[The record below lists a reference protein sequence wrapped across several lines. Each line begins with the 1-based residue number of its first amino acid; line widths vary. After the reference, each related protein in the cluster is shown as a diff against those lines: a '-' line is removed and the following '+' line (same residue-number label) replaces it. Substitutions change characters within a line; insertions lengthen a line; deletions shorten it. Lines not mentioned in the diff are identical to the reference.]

1 MRIGLLVTGFPAISE
16 TFVLNQITG
25 LLDRGHDV
33 VIYASKPGTIEAV
46 HRDVGRYELLRR
58 TVYLPRPPSRVIGRW
73 LEALRLLVLHLPSK
87 PTGVARAFRASVQD
101 GRRLET
107 FFAGLRLLAERPCEV
122 ILAHFGTNGARA
134 LRLRRAG
141 ALSGR
146 IATVFHGFDISKKLA
161 RAGEDTYS
169 DLFREGELFL
179 SISERWRSRLVE
191 LGCPPDRT
199 VVHRMGIDCRKF
211 AFSPR
216 IKDPSGPVEIASVA
230 RLVEKKGVEYGVR
243 AVAEVSRRNSSIV
256 YTVVGDGPLRPNLEH
271 LALQLG
277 ISDRV
282 RFLGNRP
289 HDEVVE
295 VLRSASIFLAPS
307 VTSADGDQEGIPVAL
322 MEAMSSGLPVV
333 ATEHSGIP
341 ELVEHGISGFLAPER
356 DAGTLAVCLE
366 QLIEHPELWPSM
378 GEAGRRRVEADHD
391 IEVLND
397 RLVDLL
403 GCLRTGTPM
412 PPAQDG
418 ARN

>member
-1 MRIGLLVTGFPAISE
+1 MRIGLLVGEFPSISE

-33 VIYASKPGTIEAV
+33 VIYATKPGEIQAV
-46 HRDVGRYELLRR
+46 HQDVTKYELLRR

-73 LEALRLLVLHLPSK
+73 LEAMRRLVLYLPSK
-87 PTGVARAFRASVQD
+87 PSAVAHAFRASVTD

-107 FFAGLRLLAERPCEV
+107 FFAGLRLLAERSCDV
-122 ILAHFGTNGARA
+122 VLAHFGTNGARA

-141 ALSGR
+141 ALSAR
-146 IATVFHGFDISKKLA
+146 IATVFHGFDITEKLA
-161 RAGEDTYS
+161 RTGDRAYD
-169 DLFREGELFL
+169 DLFCEGELFL
-179 SISERWRSRLVE
+179 AISERWRSRLVE
-191 LGCPPDRT
+191 LGCPSDRT

-216 IKDPSGPVEIASVA
+216 RKEPRARVEIASVA
-230 RLVEKKGVEYGVR
+230 RLVEKKGMEYGLR
-243 AVAEVSRRNSSIV
+243 AVAEVSRRYSNV
-256 YTVVGDGPLRPNLEH
+256 EYTVVGDGPLLASLEH
-271 LALQLG
+271 LASQLG
-277 ISDRV
+277 IFDRV
-282 RFLGNRP
+282 RFLRNRS
-289 HDEVVE
+289 HEEVVE

-307 VTSADGDQEGIPVAL
+307 VTGTDGDQEGIPVAL

-341 ELVEHGISGFLAPER
+341 ELVEDGISGFLAPER
-356 DAGTLAVCLE
+356 DAGTLAVCLGR
-366 QLIEHPELWPSM
+366 LIERPDLWPSM

-403 GCLRTGTPM
+403 GRLRTGTPM
-412 PPAQDG
+412 PAAPDEIH
-418 ARN
+418 N

>member
-1 MRIGLLVTGFPAISE
+1 MRIGLLVGDFPAISE

-33 VIYASKPGTIEAV
+33 VIYAAKPGEDDVV
-46 HRDVGRYELLRR
+46 HRDVTRYELLRR
-58 TVYLPRPPSRVIGRW
+58 TVYLPRPPSNVVGRC
-73 LEALRLLVLHLPSK
+73 LKAVARLVLQLPSN
-87 PTGVARAFRASVQD
+87 PTAVARAFRASVQD
-101 GRRLET
+101 GRLET
-107 FFAGLRLLAERPCEV
+107 FFAGLRLLAERPCDV

-146 IATVFHGFDISKKLA
+146 IATVFHGFDITKKLA
-161 RAGEDTYS
+161 RAGEDIYT

-191 LGCPPDRT
+191 LGCPPERT

-216 IKDPSGPVEIASVA
+216 KKDPTGRVEVVSVA
-230 RLVEKKGVEYGVR
+230 RLVEKKGVEYGLR
-243 AVAEVSRRNSSIV
+243 ALAEGSCRGSNIG
-256 YTVVGDGPLRPNLEH
+256 YTVVGDGPLRASLER
-271 LALQLG
+271 LASQLG

-289 HDEVVE
+289 HDEIAE
-295 VLRSASIFLAPS
+295 VLRSATIFLAPS
-307 VTSADGDQEGIPVAL
+307 VTSADGDQEGIPVVL

-341 ELVEHGISGFLAPER
+341 ELVEDEISGFLAPER
-356 DAGTLAVCLE
+356 DVQALAVCLRK
-366 QLIEHPELWPSM
+366 LVEHPELWPSM
-378 GEAGRRRVEADHD
+378 GEAGRRKVEADYD

-403 GCLRTGTPM
+403 GRLRTGTLIPS
-412 PPAQDG
+412 AGDEVHS
-418 ARN
+418 

>member
-1 MRIGLLVTGFPAISE
+1 
-16 TFVLNQITG
+16 
-25 LLDRGHDV
+25 
-33 VIYASKPGTIEAV
+33 
-46 HRDVGRYELLRR
+46 
-58 TVYLPRPPSRVIGRW
+58 
-73 LEALRLLVLHLPSK
+73 
-87 PTGVARAFRASVQD
+87 
-101 GRRLET
+101 
-107 FFAGLRLLAERPCEV
+107 V